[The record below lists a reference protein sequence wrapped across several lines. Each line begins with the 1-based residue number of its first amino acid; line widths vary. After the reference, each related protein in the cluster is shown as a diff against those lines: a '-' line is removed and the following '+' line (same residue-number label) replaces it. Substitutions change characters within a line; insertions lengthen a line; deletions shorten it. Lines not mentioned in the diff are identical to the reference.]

1 MGLYQKMHNVM
12 VESEGLEK
20 NMTVG
25 EGKNA
30 YKAISEAEVLNTIKP
45 LLKKHGLVLF
55 PVETSITEEFKE
67 YESKYGTSQRFLST
81 LNAKYK
87 IVDIETG
94 EFEILSTVGYG
105 ADSQDKASGKA
116 MTYAYKA
123 LIQKTFML
131 FSGEDTETTS
141 SEQIEK
147 DNATDGF
154 TRFVSLEE
162 LLAKAKEKKV
172 TPEQILDRYNKN
184 MGEKEQITEL
194 SQIGEQHRLAMY
206 KLLNK
211 VK

>member
-1 MGLYQKMHNVM
+1 M
-12 VESEGLEK
+12 
-20 NMTVG
+20 
-25 EGKNA
+25 
-30 YKAISEAEVLNTIKP
+30 
-45 LLKKHGLVLF
+45 LKKHGLVLF
-55 PVETSITEEFKE
+55 PIETSISEEFRE

-94 EFEILSTVGYG
+94 DFEILSTVGYG
-105 ADSQDKASGKA
+105 TDSQDKASGKA

-131 FSGEDTETTS
+131 FSGEDTENTS

-147 DNATDGF
+147 DNASDGF

-172 TPEQILDRYNKN
+172 TPEQILDKYNKN
-184 MGEKEQITEL
+184 MGEKEQATEL
-194 SQIGEQHRLAMY
+194 SQISEQHRLAMY

-211 VK
+211 VKH